1 LGATKPELCCA
12 EAEPNGW
19 TMPASMIA
27 NFSTE
32 GDLEEALRNAGDV
45 HLIVTGREDFRS
57 RLAQVELQRLR
68 LWAVHERASRIG
80 FLTVLP
86 DKLLALFAIGDQ
98 PSPICSGISL
108 DKGEILICG
117 PSHRLHMRTEGP
129 SCWGAVSLP
138 ADEFTAYFDQLTG
151 KVFKMPSLAQR
162 WRPSAAGCKRFVRLH
177 AAAIRAAGM
186 RPQRIVDLEAA
197 HGMEQQLIHS
207 LVRCLST
214 GPSEDASGPHRC
226 QDVVADLENILQSQ
240 TERHADLTA
249 LRSDLAISDGHLRRC
264 CKVIL
269 GIDPATY
276 VHLYLSDRAR
286 RAAPPGTTRENCH
299 VTLTG

>member
-1 LGATKPELCCA
+1 
-12 EAEPNGW
+12 
-19 TMPASMIA
+19 MPASMMA
-27 NFSTE
+27 DFSNA
-32 GDLEEALRNAGDV
+32 GDLEEALRTAGDV
-45 HLIVTGREDFRS
+45 HLIVTGRGDFRA
-57 RLAQVELQRLR
+57 RVAQVELQRLR

-86 DKLLALFAIGDQ
+86 DKLLALFTIGDQ
-98 PSPICSGISL
+98 PPPICSGTNL

-129 SCWGAVSLP
+129 GCWGAVSLP
-138 ADEFTAYFDQLTG
+138 VGEFTAYFNRLTG
-151 KVFKMPSLAQR
+151 KDFKMPSLARR
-162 WRPSAAGCKRFVRLH
+162 WRPSAAGCKRFMRLH

-207 LVRCLST
+207 LVRCLSA
-214 GPSEDASGPHRC
+214 GPGEDAMGPHRC
-226 QDVVADLENILQSQ
+226 QYIATELENILQSQ
-240 TERHADLTA
+240 TEHRADLTA
-249 LRSDLAISDGHLRRC
+249 LCADLAVSDGYLHRC

-276 VHLYLSDRAR
+276 VHLYLSDRTR
-286 RAAPPGTTRENCH
+286 RASPWEQRGGIAM
-299 VTLTG
+299 